1 MAKPLRISA
10 CACLAVIAIGCAAPP
25 PVSPQADAEPRSF
38 DYMAALRKAE
48 ADVSAAGNDEALRI
62 SALQAL
68 STEQS
73 FVGATAD
80 AHDSL
85 PFGRMTGP
93 ASQADEA
100 AAREL
105 LAEHEPRDALG
116 AIVAAARGRQ
126 IVILN
131 EAHHVPRHRAFATR
145 VMLELR
151 KLGFE
156 YFAAETLDERTDALA
171 ARGYLL
177 ISDGYYSR
185 EPLFGDLLRQA
196 LAVGYRPVAYEFL
209 PDAQSIA
216 GTDWIARIALREQG
230 QARNLVDRVL
240 AKDPKARIFIYVGYS
255 HALEIPEDAGDGRT
269 NTWMA
274 ARLREMTGIDPLSID
289 QATFRPVM
297 GPLRDSVFGTIAGDS
312 VVLVSR
318 ADPAHFWTAPNGVDM
333 TVLHRAERDLHGRPD
348 WLEMSGYRKPRA
360 IPAKLLPKTGRRLIQ
375 AFVAGES
382 TDAVPV
388 DQLLV
393 TAGQPV
399 PVLMLPKGKYRFAF
413 QD

>member
-1 MAKPLRISA
+1 MAKPLRIGA
-10 CACLAVIAIGCAAPP
+10 CVCLAVIAMGCAAPP
-25 PVSPQADAEPRSF
+25 AVPSQADSEARSF

-48 ADVSAAGNDEALRI
+48 ADLAAAGDDETLRI

-80 AHDSL
+80 ARDTF

-105 LAEHEPRDALG
+105 LAQHEPRDALG
-116 AIVAAARGRQ
+116 AIVGAARGRQ

-171 ARGYLL
+171 ARGYSL

-185 EPLFGDLLRQA
+185 EPVFGDLLRQA
-196 LAVGYRPVAYEFL
+196 LAAGYRPVAYEFL
-209 PDAQSIA
+209 PDARTVA
-216 GTDWIARIALREQG
+216 DTDWIGRIALREQG
-230 QARNLVDRVL
+230 QARNLIERVL
-240 AKDPKARIFIYVGYS
+240 TKDPKARIFIYVGYS
-255 HALEIPEDAGDGRT
+255 HALKIPEDAGEGRT

-289 QATFRPVM
+289 QATFRRVM
-297 GPLRDSVFGTIAGDS
+297 APLSETVFGTIAGDS
-312 VVLVSR
+312 VVLASR
-318 ADPAHFWTAPNGVDM
+318 ADPTLFWTAPNGVDM
-333 TVLHRAERDLHGRPD
+333 TVLHRAERDVRGRPD
-348 WLEMSGYRKPRA
+348 WLAMGGYRKPHA
-360 IPAKLLPKTGRRLIQ
+360 IPPKLLPKSGRRLIQ
-375 AFVAGES
+375 AFVAGEPA
-382 TDAVPV
+382 DAVPI
-388 DQLLV
+388 DQVLV

-399 PVLMLPKGKYRFAF
+399 PVLMLPKGMYRFAF